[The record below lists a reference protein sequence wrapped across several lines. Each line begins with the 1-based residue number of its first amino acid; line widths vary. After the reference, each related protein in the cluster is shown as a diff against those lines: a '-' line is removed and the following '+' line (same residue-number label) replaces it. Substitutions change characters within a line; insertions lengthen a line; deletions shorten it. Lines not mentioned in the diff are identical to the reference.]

1 MNYESGKSTI
11 GDREGKPFKKL
22 SPVPLRVVSTEPD
35 GISDAAL
42 YRVVKKMK
50 LGTKTERQ
58 EDGSTR
64 KVFNGSLEYNKY
76 LTIMGIPLESFNY
89 VVNGR
94 SPLEW
99 LVERYYCKE
108 DKASGIVDDPNEWSS
123 NPRYIFDLVP
133 RLVAV
138 SLRTLELTS
147 QLPDL
152 E

>member
-1 MNYESGKSTI
+1 M
-11 GDREGKPFKKL
+11 RF
-22 SPVPLRVVSTEPD
+22 
-35 GISDAAL
+35 
-42 YRVVKKMK
+42 
-50 LGTKTERQ
+50 GTKTELL

-64 KVFNGSLEYNKY
+64 KVFDDSLKYNDYFAFKDMP
-76 LTIMGIPLESFNY
+76 TESFGDA
-89 VVNGR
+89 VNGR

-138 SLRTLELTS
+138 SLWTLELTG